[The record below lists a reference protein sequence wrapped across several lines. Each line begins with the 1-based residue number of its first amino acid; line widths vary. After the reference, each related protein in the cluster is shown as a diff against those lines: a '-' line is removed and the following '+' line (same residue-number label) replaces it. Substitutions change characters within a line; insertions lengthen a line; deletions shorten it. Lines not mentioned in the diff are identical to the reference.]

1 MNNSIQGS
9 FEPDLLERCSKGK
22 VNYSNKNF
30 RKHLTSKGGL
40 QSQCKPCRNR
50 NQKEYQL
57 KSREIYITLKKIDGS
72 FFNIDGD
79 GNVDEPIRLVK
90 KTFAYAFSI
99 ATFSTIRGKGID

>member
-9 FEPDLLERCSKGK
+9 FEYDLLERCSKGE

-30 RKHLTSKGGL
+30 RKHLTSKGVL

-57 KSREIYITLKKIDGS
+57 KSREKINNCS
-72 FFNIDGD
+72 RQNFQQNK
-79 GNVDEPIRLVK
+79 K
-90 KTFAYAFSI
+90 KTLRKQKTDFIQNEIS
-99 ATFSTIRGKGID
+99 D